1 MERWCQSLH
10 DGMLTR
16 KPPSRVIV
24 APLTYAPAR
33 LARNKAVPPM
43 SSGVPRRLI
52 GICDM
57 RVSPTVSS
65 ISAVTVQTFTYLGPY
80 RFPDQATYAYF
91 GRHLKM
97 VTVKLAHAT
106 IRQEISTHH
115 RQWYCSISL
124 PFRAVQRGGDSGDE
138 APLLPQSTHRYH
150 DQEHLDLLCC
160 RSDKE
165 WGFKS

>member
-97 VTVKLAHAT
+97 VTVKQAHAT

-138 APLLPQSTHRYH
+138 APLLPQNTHRYH